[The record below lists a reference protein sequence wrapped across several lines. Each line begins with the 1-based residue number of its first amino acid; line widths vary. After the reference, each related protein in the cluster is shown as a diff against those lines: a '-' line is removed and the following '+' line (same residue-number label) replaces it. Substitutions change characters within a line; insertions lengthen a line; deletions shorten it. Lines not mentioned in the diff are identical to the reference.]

1 MSRMLDAT
9 LALIIGTMI
18 TVAYWFAIAGPLN
31 AIVAAID
38 VAKGTLP
45 AGATTTYNQLTNLSA
60 NIVGVWM
67 ICTTLAYLVL
77 YLYEGTRTEDVY
89 SSERSPTY

>member
-38 VAKGTLP
+38 AAKGTLP
-45 AGATTTYNQLTNLSA
+45 SGATTTYNQLTNLSA
-60 NIVGVWM
+60 NIVGVWL
-67 ICTTLAYLVL
+67 ICTTLAYIIM
-77 YLYEGTRTEDVY
+77 YLYEGTRTEDIY
-89 SSERSPTY
+89 SQQGGVQY